1 MFGLSRKS
9 DHSALIAQRD
19 DTNSSKLRTSLLVG
33 RHTEHLP
40 GLDVV
45 HMNETFYV
53 RSIFYSTTIYIAC
66 SYTPPHHFIRS
77 LEFDRVANRSR
88 LQSYSKREN
97 LKLRGVHSFFFTF
110 ISGSYPSQVAART
123 RSRPTPVDVP
133 FHGLPEY
140 SLEVM

>member
-45 HMNETFYV
+45 HMNETFYD
-53 RSIFYSTTIYIAC
+53 RSIFYSITIYIAC

-97 LKLRGVHSFFFTF
+97 LKLRGVHSFFFYHFHFGF
-110 ISGSYPSQVAART
+110 ISESGS
-123 RSRPTPVDVP
+123 RSHAIASHSRRCPIPW
-133 FHGLPEY
+133 
-140 SLEVM
+140 SA